1 MKHDSRRPQVVII
14 GGGFAGLEA
23 AHALARSAADV
34 ILLDRQNHHLFQP
47 LLYQVA
53 TAALSPAD
61 IAWPIRF
68 ILRRQA
74 NARVLLARVTGIDT
88 AAHVVRAGS
97 LQVPFDYLVLASG
110 VTHAYFGHDEWAKV
124 APGLKRIE
132 DAREIR
138 ARFLLAFE
146 QAELADT
153 AAERRNLLT
162 FVIVGGGPTGVEMA
176 GAMAEVANRTL
187 RDDFRRIDPR
197 MSRIVL
203 IEAGPRILPALP
215 DNLSRYARVAL
226 ERMGVEV
233 LVNTKVTGCDAGG
246 VSLGDQRIETQT
258 IVWAAGVVASP
269 AAQWIGA
276 EHDRAGRI
284 VVGPDLSVPGRSNIF
299 VAGDLAAVRDQAGHP
314 VPGIAPAAKQMG
326 RYVGRVIAARVAGRA
341 APKPFSYRHYGD
353 LATVGRKAAVVKL
366 GGFELTGF
374 LGWWFWGIAHI
385 YFLIGLRNRFVVALT
400 WLWSYL
406 TFKRGAR
413 LISSPESESVRN

>member
-284 VVGPDLSVPGRSNIF
+284 VVGPDLSVPGRSHIF